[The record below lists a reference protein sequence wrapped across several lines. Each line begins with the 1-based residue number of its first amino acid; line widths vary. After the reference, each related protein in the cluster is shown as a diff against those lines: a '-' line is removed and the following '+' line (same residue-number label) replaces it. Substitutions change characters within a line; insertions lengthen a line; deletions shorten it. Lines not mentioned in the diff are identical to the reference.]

1 VLKASEWLAVRRGI
15 LSDHPL
21 RAALIQG
28 STRDGGVMR
37 RWFGTGLVLTL
48 LGGGFLIA
56 DGLFVAA
63 ESDERWSP
71 EVIAHRGASE
81 AAPENTLAAIVLAW
95 RQGAD
100 AVEVDVRLSR
110 DGQIVLMHD
119 SSTERT
125 SRHDAR
131 VANQT
136 LAELKTLDVGG
147 PYGDEWAGEPIP
159 TLAEALATV
168 PAEGR
173 IFIDLKVGREIVP
186 ELVRV
191 IEASQLRPA
200 QLVVTG
206 TSLSTLAAVKREI
219 PDAAAYWIVT
229 LRQHPETRAWL
240 PPVSNRIH
248 RARQAGFD
256 GLNFRMSGVI
266 EPGVVNQVRQA
277 GLKVYV
283 WTVNTEDEAR
293 QAINAGVD
301 GITTDRPGWLRALL
315 DGTLR

>member
-1 VLKASEWLAVRRGI
+1 
-15 LSDHPL
+15 
-21 RAALIQG
+21 
-28 STRDGGVMR
+28 MR

-48 LGGGFLIA
+48 LVGGLLIA

-63 ESDERWSP
+63 GADERRSP

-81 AAPENTLAAIVLAW
+81 DAPENTLAAIVLAW

-125 SRHDAR
+125 SGHDAR

-136 LAELKTLDVGG
+136 LAELKTLDVGRWW
-147 PYGDEWAGEPIP
+147 GDNWAGEPIP
-159 TLAEALATV
+159 TLAEALAIV

-173 IFIDLKVGREIVP
+173 IFIDLKVAREIIP

-191 IEASQLRPA
+191 IEASQVRPA
-200 QLVVTG
+200 QVVVTG
-206 TSLSTLAAVKREI
+206 TSLATLAAVKRAI
-219 PDAAAYWIVT
+219 PGVAAYWIVT
-229 LRQHPETRAWL
+229 LRRHPETRAWL

-248 RARQAGFD
+248 RARQAGID
-256 GLNFRMSGVI
+256 GLNVRMADVV
-266 EPGVVNQVRQA
+266 EPGFVDRVRQA
-277 GLKVYV
+277 GLEVYV
-283 WTVNTEDEAR
+283 WTANTEDEAR

-301 GITTDRPGWLRALL
+301 GITTDRPGWLRKLL
-315 DGTLR
+315 DGMLP